1 MAKRRNGTDG
11 AACAQL
17 RSGAAPSMSRA
28 CQSIEGIV
36 AKLPVTT
43 SGLLL

>member
-11 AACAQL
+11 AACTQL
-17 RSGAAPSMSRA
+17 NSSVAPPMSRA